1 MFESFVEKFS
11 RFVQIIVS
19 TRFIVISKL
28 EIFMRIYILRNL
40 SEMFHPLNILTTSN
54 ILNILDV
61 SKYLLR
67 SVDVR
72 FVHLFPLL

>member
-1 MFESFVEKFS
+1 
-11 RFVQIIVS
+11 
-19 TRFIVISKL
+19 
-28 EIFMRIYILRNL
+28 MRIYILRNL